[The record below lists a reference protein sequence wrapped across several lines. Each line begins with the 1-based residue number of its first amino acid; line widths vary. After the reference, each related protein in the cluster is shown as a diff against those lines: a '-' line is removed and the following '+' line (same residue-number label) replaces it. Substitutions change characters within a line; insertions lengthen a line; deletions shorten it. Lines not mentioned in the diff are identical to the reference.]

1 MGQNGLEIDPEDEQ
15 VDFCMQYRIPKIE
28 GLEECKNLKRLGL
41 RKNLIKKIEGLEN
54 NTELV
59 ELELY
64 DNKILIL
71 ENINHLSNLIVL
83 DMAFN
88 VIKEVT
94 PGCLDGLVNLKK
106 IFLSANKIRK
116 I

>member
-1 MGQNGLEIDPEDEQ
+1 
-15 VDFCMQYRIPKIE
+15 
-28 GLEECKNLKRLGL
+28 LGL

-64 DNKILIL
+64 DNKIVKL
-71 ENINHLSNLIVL
+71 ENINHLSNLVIL

>member
-1 MGQNGLEIDPEDEQ
+1 M
-15 VDFCMQYRIPKIE
+15 
-28 GLEECKNLKRLGL
+28 

-54 NTELV
+54 NTKLV

-64 DNKILIL
+64 DNKIVKL
-71 ENINHLSNLIVL
+71 ENINHLSNLVIL

>member
-1 MGQNGLEIDPEDEQ
+1 
-15 VDFCMQYRIPKIE
+15 MQYRIPKIE